1 MLLLLLILLSF
12 CYHYYY
18 EFSICNNLFFWM
30 KMANRFSG
38 KSSFNKLSLL
48 IGVPLKS
55 IQVNEWNKKKIR
67 SIGTFAKK
75 QRQQDQ
81 QLNFESENK
90 RGWSYLEFICY
101 IIVWNIWKL
110 KKFLL
115 CVFGFANLDI
125 CWSWL
130 MAVFILVCCTLF
142 ELFFWT
148 TATTNLIRIFGWSS
162 TLDF

>member
-75 QRQQDQ
+75 KTTTTSTTKFWKWEQ
-81 QLNFESENK
+81 K
-90 RGWSYLEFICY
+90 GWGYLEFICY

-148 TATTNLIRIFGWSS
+148 TATTNLIRIFG
-162 TLDF
+162 